1 MSSIAIPTTDPHRS
15 VVHYRFTHLG
25 AGVELDL
32 WEPLSADP
40 ASPYRFRLK
49 AEYSSEWEAVTA
61 LQQYLQWNDPVQAIA
76 VSPSPLKT
84 PDAVLHV
91 TWVGRRASR

>member
-1 MSSIAIPTTDPHRS
+1 MSPIAIPAVDPEAS

-32 WEPLSADP
+32 WEPLSTESSAQ
-40 ASPYRFRLK
+40 YRFRLK

-76 VSPSPLKT
+76 VPPRPLPSPNS
-84 PDAVLHV
+84 ALHT
-91 TWVGRRASR
+91 TWVGGRAAG